1 MMTQEIWA
9 NSLEIIKERLSPQA
23 FNTWFTPIKH
33 ASVSGEN
40 FAIQV
45 PNKFFENWI
54 RDNYIELI
62 KSALKEVS
70 QQDFALSFL
79 ISEAK
84 SVKEEEVEP
93 APEEKPAEIKAQA
106 MGKNRYGLNPKYT
119 FETFVVGDSNQFSH
133 AAALAVAE
141 SPGATYNPL
150 FLYAD
155 AGLGKTHLLS
165 AIGHHYGAQN
175 PHAKICYIRAE
186 SFMNELINGI
196 RYDKMNQFRE
206 KYRNMDILLIDDIQF
221 IAGKERTQEE
231 FFHTF
236 NSLYESHKQIV
247 VACDQFPKNIPDLD
261 NRLRSR
267 FEWGLIADIQPPDT
281 ETKVAILKKK
291 ADSNNVSLPNDVAFF
306 LASNVHSNIRELEG
320 IFNRLCAFSSLNKT
334 EITIDFAKEVLRD
347 FLAKRDKH
355 LNVDYIQKTVAAF
368 FNIKVADLKS
378 KKRKKVIAFP
388 RQIAMYISR
397 ELTGESYPEIGSK
410 FGGRDHST
418 VIHSVA
424 KISEL
429 MKNDPYTKN
438 SVDALTGSLK
448 H

>member
-1 MMTQEIWA
+1 MTNNIWEK
-9 NSLEIIKERLSPQA
+9 SLKIVGDKLNAQA
-23 FNTWFTPIKH
+23 FNTWFKPI
-33 ASVSGEN
+33 SGVSLSGRQFTIE
-40 FAIQV
+40 V

-54 RDNYIELI
+54 RDNYIDLI
-62 KSALKEVS
+62 KNALKDVS
-70 QQDFALSFL
+70 GKDYKISFQ
-79 ISEAK
+79 IHNKEKESNYDTDD
-84 SVKEEEVEP
+84 VKEP
-93 APEEKPAEIKAQA
+93 ASKKPHKKLA
-106 MGKNRYGLNPKYT
+106 GLNSRYT
-119 FETFVVGDSNQFSH
+119 FDTFVVGDSNQFSH
-133 AAALAVAE
+133 AASIAVAE
-141 SPGATYNPL
+141 NPGATYNPL
-150 FLYAD
+150 FLYAA
-155 AGLGKTHLLS
+155 AGLGKTHLLN
-165 AIGHHYGAQN
+165 AIGSHYHNEN
-175 PHAKICYIRAE
+175 PNARICYIRAE

-196 RYDKMNQFRE
+196 RYEKMNQFRE
-206 KYRNMDILLIDDIQF
+206 KYRNMDLLLIDDIQF

-247 VACDQFPKNIPDLD
+247 VASDKFPKNIPDLD

-291 ADSNNVSLPNDVAFF
+291 ADVDNIVLPNDVAFF

-320 IFNRLCAFSSLNKT
+320 LFNRLCAFSSLNKT
-334 EITIDFAKEVLRD
+334 EITIDFAREVLKD

-355 LNVDYIQKTVAAF
+355 LNTDYIQKTVASF
-368 FNIKVADLKS
+368 FNLKVADLKS
-378 KKRKKVIAFP
+378 KKRKKVIAYP
-388 RQIAMYISR
+388 RQIAMYLTR
-397 ELTGESYPEIGSK
+397 ELTSDSYPEIGHK

-429 MKNDPYTKN
+429 IKTDPYTKN
-438 SVDALTGSLK
+438 SVDSLAGTLK

>member
-1 MMTQEIWA
+1 
-9 NSLEIIKERLSPQA
+9 
-23 FNTWFTPIKH
+23 
-33 ASVSGEN
+33 
-40 FAIQV
+40 
-45 PNKFFENWI
+45 
-54 RDNYIELI
+54 
-62 KSALKEVS
+62 
-70 QQDFALSFL
+70 
-79 ISEAK
+79 
-84 SVKEEEVEP
+84 
-93 APEEKPAEIKAQA
+93 
-106 MGKNRYGLNPKYT
+106 
-119 FETFVVGDSNQFSH
+119 
-133 AAALAVAE
+133 
-141 SPGATYNPL
+141 
-150 FLYAD
+150 
-155 AGLGKTHLLS
+155 
-165 AIGHHYGAQN
+165 
-175 PHAKICYIRAE
+175 
-186 SFMNELINGI
+186 
-196 RYDKMNQFRE
+196 
-206 KYRNMDILLIDDIQF
+206 MDILLIDDIQF

-247 VACDQFPKNIPDLD
+247 VASDQFPKNIPDLD

-320 IFNRLCAFSSLNKT
+320 IFNRLCAFSSLNKV

-378 KKRKKVIAFP
+378 KKRKKIIAFP
-388 RQIAMYISR
+388 RQVAMYISR

-429 MKNDPYTKN
+429 IKSDPYTKN